1 MILSK
6 NGLKKRMVTLR
17 KLVKN
22 NKIECIIFF
31 IGVVVIFCIL
41 IFKNQEA
48 INTINQLLK
57 NYLNENR
64 ISLITSIMAIFIG
77 IYIAM
82 LTCIA
87 ASKISITEVMLKNK
101 LDQDLSAVIIFGIIE
116 DFILL
121 FLGIFIPI
129 KALYIQAFFLLLLI
143 MTIISFIKFIILMY
157 YLYKLNIDAMV
168 KEIDKENNEKVDLIT
183 KICELLDKVNNIKK

>member
-1 MILSK
+1 M
-6 NGLKKRMVTLR
+6 TLR

-22 NKIECIIFF
+22 NKTECIIFF
-31 IGVVVIFCIL
+31 IGVVVISCIL

-48 INTINQLLK
+48 INTGNQVLK

-64 ISLITSIMAIFIG
+64 ISLITNIMAIFIG
-77 IYIAM
+77 IYIAI

-87 ASKISITEVMLKNK
+87 ASKISITETILKNE
-101 LDQDLSAVIIFGIIE
+101 LDRDLSAVIIFGIIE
-116 DFILL
+116 DFALL

-129 KALYIQAFFLLLLI
+129 KAVYVQAFFLLLLI

-183 KICELLDKVNNIKK
+183 KIYELLDKVNNIKK